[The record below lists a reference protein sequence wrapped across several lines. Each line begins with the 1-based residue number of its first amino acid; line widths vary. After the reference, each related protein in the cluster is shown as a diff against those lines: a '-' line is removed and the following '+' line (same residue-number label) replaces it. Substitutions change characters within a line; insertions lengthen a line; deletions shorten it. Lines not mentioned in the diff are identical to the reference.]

1 MNMQRY
7 FLSLVLLFFLMHQNL
22 QGQLSGCGPGYQAS
36 MAGNPGITGSAG
48 DGHLRLSY
56 LNLYPGG
63 AYDLHSAAVSYD
75 GFFPSIHGGAGLFIS
90 NEYLGGIVND
100 LKAGFSYSYFFQ
112 AGRKLWFSAGLSASF
127 YHRGFST
134 GGIVLPDQIDPLRG
148 SVLPSGESLAREGR
162 TVFDLGA
169 GFVFYS
175 GKFSGGLAV
184 SHLAQPDLSL
194 NDLEEGKLG
203 RTLFMHLAGD
213 FETGGTNKF
222 SVLPL
227 LATEVQKG
235 YFSGAAGAALSFNH
249 LSFNAM
255 LLAGKSRNLDLQAGF
270 SVSAGFVSLF
280 YNYRFNILSGES
292 LLPFSL
298 QHHTGMALRLNNVDK
313 RKIIKTIKF
322 PIL

>member
-1 MNMQRY
+1 MQRY
-7 FLSLVLLFFLMHQNL
+7 FLSLVLLFFFMQHDLK
-22 QGQLSGCGPGYQAS
+22 GQLSGFGPGYQAS
-36 MAGNPGITGSAG
+36 LARNPGITGSAG

-56 LNLYPGG
+56 LNLYPGS
-63 AYDLHSAAVSYD
+63 AYDLHSASVSFD
-75 GFFPSIHGGAGLFIS
+75 GFFPSIHGGAGFFIS

-112 AGRKLWFSAGLSASF
+112 AGRNMWFSAGLSASF

-148 SVLPSGESLAREGR
+148 SVLPSGESLAQEGR
-162 TVFDLGA
+162 TVFDIGA

-184 SHLAQPDLSL
+184 NHLAEPDLSL
-194 NDLEEGKLG
+194 NDLRKGKLG
-203 RTLFMHLAGD
+203 RTLFMHLAGN
-213 FETGGTNKF
+213 FENGVSNKL

-227 LATEVQKG
+227 LTAEVQKG
-235 YFSGAAGAALSFNH
+235 CFSGAAGAAISLNH

-255 LLAGKSRNLDLQAGF
+255 LLTGNGRYMDLQSGF
-270 SVSAGFVSLF
+270 SVGAGVVSLF
-280 YNYRFNILSGES
+280 YNYRFNIISGES

>member
-1 MNMQRY
+1 MT
-7 FLSLVLLFFLMHQNL
+7 
-22 QGQLSGCGPGYQAS
+22 
-36 MAGNPGITGSAG
+36 GNPGITGSAG
-48 DGHLRLSY
+48 DGYLRLSY
-56 LNLYPGG
+56 LNLFPGN

-75 GFFPSIHGGAGLFIS
+75 GFFPSLHGGAGFFIS
-90 NEYLGGIVND
+90 NDYLGGIVND

-112 AGRKLWFSAGLSASF
+112 AGRNLWFSAGLSASF
-127 YHRGFST
+127 YHRGYST
-134 GGIVLPDQIDPLRG
+134 AGIVLPDQIDPVRG
-148 SVLPSGESLAREGR
+148 SVLPSGELLASEGR

-184 SHLAQPDLSL
+184 NHLAQPDLSL
-194 NDLEEGKLG
+194 NDLEEGKL
-203 RTLFMHLAGD
+203 RRRLFMHMSGD
-213 FETGGTNKF
+213 FETGGSNKL

-227 LATEVQKG
+227 LIAEVQKG

-249 LSFNAM
+249 LSFNSM
-255 LLAGKSRNLDLQAGF
+255 LIADNGRNLDLQTGF
-270 SVSAGFVSLF
+270 SVTAGFVSLF
-280 YNYRFNILSGES
+280 YNYRFNILSGAG